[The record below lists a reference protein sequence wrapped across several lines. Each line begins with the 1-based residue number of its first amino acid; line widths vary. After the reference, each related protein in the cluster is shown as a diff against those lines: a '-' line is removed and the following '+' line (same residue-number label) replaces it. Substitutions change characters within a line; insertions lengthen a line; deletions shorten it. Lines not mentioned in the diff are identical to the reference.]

1 MIDLEINSNHK
12 IAETCL
18 PTDKNIELK
27 KAFGGLTLK
36 KRNDHWNVAI
46 QWGKPI
52 CVVGSFTTNSVPLW
66 MVLCVSRGTQFVVKD
81 HIHMS

>member
-1 MIDLEINSNHK
+1 MSQINWSRQNSVPKVQYQFQFNYAFPGSNKSKIKFKSTYFILIDLEINSNHK

-36 KRNDHWNVAI
+36 KRNDH
-46 QWGKPI
+46 
-52 CVVGSFTTNSVPLW
+52 
-66 MVLCVSRGTQFVVKD
+66 
-81 HIHMS
+81 